1 MNSFM
6 YRVIVLTLLILVV
19 FNLSLDAQ
27 CPMCKIA
34 AESNLRNGGS
44 SGSGL
49 NAGILYLLLVPYA
62 LVGGVAYFWWRN
74 KKNEKLVIEE

>member
-6 YRVIVLTLLILVV
+6 YKVIVFTLLILVV
-19 FNLSLDAQ
+19 FNFSLDAQ